1 MIFRTAERED
11 RAALSTLAVGEGTSP
26 WLVEVAEIVSG
37 LISWRDDPDAGDEG
51 REVVVAESDG
61 EVVAVAAHVALVG
74 EDGRIWPEHR
84 YLMVTAVRVDQQRT
98 GVGRMLVES
107 VLTDLAERGIR
118 TVEWLVDPAN
128 APSIWFSRTN
138 FPEADESNPPEDRP
152 YTLFVLE
159 L

>member
-1 MIFRTAERED
+1 MIFRTAEPED
-11 RAALSTLAVGEGTSP
+11 QAALSALDVGDTASP
-26 WLVEVAEIVSG
+26 WLEEVAEIVGG
-37 LISWRDDPDAGDEG
+37 LMAWRDDPEADDEA
-51 REVVVAESDG
+51 REVVVAEEDG
-61 EVVAVAAHVALVG
+61 ELVAVTAHVALVDD
-74 EDGRIWPEHR
+74 EGRIWPEHR

-107 VLTDLAERGIR
+107 VLADLAERGVR
-118 TVEWLVDPAN
+118 TVEWLVDLAN

-152 YTLFVLE
+152 YTLFILE